1 MEQGK
6 AIIDGGATRTLGS
19 VWAVEKV
26 MELNAEL
33 SGDNGLC
40 RVDGED
46 RPVFGFGNS
55 SSDKC
60 LSTAWL
66 KIHAGG
72 QPGQL
77 KVHTLDKG
85 QGPILFS
92 IETLSLRTLGAVVDY
107 EHDLVVFRH
116 LDPSRVVELERS
128 CTGHQLLPLTEDWF
142 TKSKTSSTGP
152 IPSLNTYI

>member
-1 MEQGK
+1 
-6 AIIDGGATRTLGS
+6 
-19 VWAVEKV
+19 
-26 MELNAEL
+26 
-33 SGDNGLC
+33 
-40 RVDGED
+40 
-46 RPVFGFGNS
+46 
-55 SSDKC
+55 
-60 LSTAWL
+60 L

>member
-1 MEQGK
+1 MTTREAVEQGK
-6 AIIDGGATRTLGS
+6 AIDWGATRTLGS
-19 VWAVEKV
+19 VWAMEKV
-26 MELNAEL
+26 MELNAER

-40 RVDGED
+40 HVGGED
-46 RPVFGFGNS
+46 RPAFGFGNS

-92 IETLSLRTLGAVVDY
+92 IEALRTRGAVVNY
-107 EHDLVVFRH
+107 EHDLTTDR
-116 LDPSRVVELERS
+116 
-128 CTGHQLLPLTEDWF
+128 
-142 TKSKTSSTGP
+142 
-152 IPSLNTYI
+152 I